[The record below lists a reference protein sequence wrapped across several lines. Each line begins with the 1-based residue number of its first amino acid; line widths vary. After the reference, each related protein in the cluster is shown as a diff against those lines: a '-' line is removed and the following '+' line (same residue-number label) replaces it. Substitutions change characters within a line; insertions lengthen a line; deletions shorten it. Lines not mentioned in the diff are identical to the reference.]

1 MSISSSLRPRRLLD
15 DQPKRISTGAE
26 KIFLPAV
33 RRMSKAAFDHLR
45 QRRSRRWI
53 MGILESLQAQP
64 TGNGLREIDRRER
77 ENAEAMRALRR
88 MMVALA
94 VFALLIA
101 ALAMAAR

>member
-1 MSISSSLRPRRLLD
+1 
-15 DQPKRISTGAE
+15 
-26 KIFLPAV
+26 
-33 RRMSKAAFDHLR
+33 
-45 QRRSRRWI
+45 